1 MRPCELPA
9 KVDYA
14 IQAAAEL
21 AVASPGRIKG
31 GQIAKAQQLPPKFLE
46 NILSELRRAG
56 IVESHR
62 GTEGGYRLARPAHQI
77 TLADIIQAVDGPLAK
92 VRETRPQSLHYPKP
106 ASQLLE
112 VWIAARVSLRS
123 VLEHVTLADLVAGTL
138 PSSIRNLTND
148 PDAWT
153 SH

>member
-1 MRPCELPA
+1 MRVPA

-21 AVASPGRIKG
+21 AVASPGRMKS

-46 NILSELRRAG
+46 NILSQLKHAG
-56 IVESHR
+56 ILESHR
-62 GTEGGYRLARPAHQI
+62 GTEGGYQLARPAQQI
-77 TLADIIQAVDGPLAK
+77 TLADIIRAVDGPLAE
-92 VRETRPQSLHYPKP
+92 VRATRPQLLQYPKP

-112 VWIAARVSLRS
+112 VWIAARVSLRN

-148 PDAWT
+148 PDAWV

>member
-1 MRPCELPA
+1 MRVPA

-21 AVASPGRIKG
+21 AAASPGRMSS

-46 NILSELRRAG
+46 NILLELRRAG
-56 IVESHR
+56 IVESQR
-62 GTEGGYRLARPAHQI
+62 GAEGGYWLARPAQQI
-77 TLADIIQAVDGPLAK
+77 TVADIIRAVDGPLAK
-92 VRETRPQSLHYPKP
+92 VRETRPQSLKYPKP
-106 ASQLLE
+106 ASQLFD
-112 VWIAARVSLRS
+112 VWLAARVSLRS
-123 VLEHVTLADLVAGTL
+123 ILEHVTLADLVAGTL
-138 PSSIRNLTND
+138 PSSVRNLTND